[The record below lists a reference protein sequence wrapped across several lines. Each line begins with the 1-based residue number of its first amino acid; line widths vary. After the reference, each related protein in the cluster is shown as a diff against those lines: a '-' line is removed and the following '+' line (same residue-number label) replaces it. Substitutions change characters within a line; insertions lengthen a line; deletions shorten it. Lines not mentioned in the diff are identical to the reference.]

1 MTDLIQIESMRTIS
15 ITVNG
20 QKIEKSIPESRT
32 LAQFLRYD
40 LGLTGT
46 KIGCEEAECG
56 ICTVLVD
63 GTPVD
68 SCIYPVFKADGCEVT
83 TIEGLAQDGELH
95 PLQKAFIDHGAVQC
109 GYCTPGVIMS
119 SLALLED
126 NPDPSEEDI
135 RHALEGNICRCTGY
149 HNIVTAVKDAA
160 ARMARGEAPQPLT

>member
-20 QKIEKSIPESRT
+20 KKIEKSIPESRT

-83 TIEGLAQDGELH
+83 
-95 PLQKAFIDHGAVQC
+95 
-109 GYCTPGVIMS
+109 
-119 SLALLED
+119 
-126 NPDPSEEDI
+126 
-135 RHALEGNICRCTGY
+135 
-149 HNIVTAVKDAA
+149 
-160 ARMARGEAPQPLT
+160 